1 MSRML
6 SAGVHR
12 LVAELVPRSEREQ
25 EMQAD
30 FAATFAD
37 DLGPVSRDS
46 GPHHA
51 TASSVVFDESLTRA
65 LLVFHGK
72 GRFWVQPGGHMEDG
86 DASVTD
92 AALRELREETGIA
105 ATPTTPLVYDLDH
118 HSLSSSFGRCAS
130 HYDIGIAM
138 IADPELALTV
148 SDESTDV
155 RWWPVDALPAEAPE
169 QLEPRL
175 RGLLDRL
182 RARG

>member
-6 SAGVHR
+6 STEVQR
-12 LVAELVPRSEREQ
+12 LVAELVPQSDRER

-30 FAATFAD
+30 FAETFGD
-37 DLGPVSRDS
+37 DSGPVWRES

-51 TASSVVFDESLTRA
+51 TASSVVFDETLTRT

-105 ATPTTPLVYDLDH
+105 AVPTAPLVYDLDH
-118 HSLSSSFGRCAS
+118 HALSSRFGRCAS
-130 HYDIGIAM
+130 HFDIGVAM

-148 SDESTDV
+148 SDESADV

-169 QLEPRL
+169 QLAPRL
-175 RGLLDRL
+175 RGLLERL
-182 RARG
+182 QARG

>member
-1 MSRML
+1 ML
-6 SAGVHR
+6 SAEVHR
-12 LVAELVPRSEREQ
+12 LVAGLVPQSERER
-25 EMQAD
+25 EMQTD
-30 FAATFAD
+30 FAGTFGD
-37 DLGPVSRDS
+37 DSGPVSRDS

-51 TASSVVFDESLTRA
+51 TASSVVFDETLTRT

-105 ATPTTPLVYDLDH
+105 AVPPAPLVYDLDH
-118 HSLSSSFGRCAS
+118 HALSSSFGRCAS
-130 HYDIGIAM
+130 HFDIGVAM
-138 IADPELALTV
+138 IADPELSLTV
-148 SDESTDV
+148 SDESADV
-155 RWWPVDALPAEAPE
+155 RWWPVDALPTEAPE

-175 RGLLDRL
+175 RGLLERL

>member
-1 MSRML
+1 ML
-6 SAGVHR
+6 SAEVQR
-12 LVAELVPRSEREQ
+12 LVAGLVPRSEREQ

-30 FAATFAD
+30 FAATFGD
-37 DLGPVSRDS
+37 DSGPVSRDS
-46 GPHHA
+46 GAHHA
-51 TASSVVFDESLTRA
+51 TASSVVFDETLTRT

-105 ATPTTPLVYDLDH
+105 ATPLAPLVYDLDH
-118 HSLSSSFGRCAS
+118 HALSSSFGRCAS
-130 HYDIGIAM
+130 HFDIGVAM
-138 IADPELALTV
+138 IADPETALTV
-148 SDESTDV
+148 SDESDDV

-175 RGLLDRL
+175 RGLLERL

>member
-1 MSRML
+1 MNGML
-6 SAGVHR
+6 STEVHR
-12 LVAELVPRSEREQ
+12 LVAELMPRSERER
-25 EMQAD
+25 EMQTD
-30 FAATFAD
+30 FAGTFAD
-37 DLGPVSRDS
+37 EFGPVSRDS

-51 TASSVVFDESLTRA
+51 TASSVVFDETLTQT

-72 GRFWVQPGGHMEDG
+72 GRFWVQPGGHMEGG

-105 ATPTTPLVYDLDH
+105 GIPTSPLIYDLDH
-118 HSLSSSFGRCAS
+118 HALSSRFGRCAS
-130 HYDIGIAM
+130 HFDIGIAM
-138 IADPELALTV
+138 IADPEHTLTV
-148 SDESTDV
+148 SDESADV

-175 RGLLDRL
+175 RGLLARL